1 VRVLALL
8 LAFNPALRSMG
19 WGTKHDNFVTHQP
32 NVELVAD
39 RIVSHLATMLATSN
53 ALNAVLACPRPY
65 EALMVGGGIR
75 F

>member
-1 VRVLALL
+1 
-8 LAFNPALRSMG
+8 MG

-53 ALNAVLACPRPY
+53 ALNAVLGCPRPY
-65 EALMVGGGIR
+65 EALMVRGGMR
-75 F
+75 FLNRLRRVSVRMSISH